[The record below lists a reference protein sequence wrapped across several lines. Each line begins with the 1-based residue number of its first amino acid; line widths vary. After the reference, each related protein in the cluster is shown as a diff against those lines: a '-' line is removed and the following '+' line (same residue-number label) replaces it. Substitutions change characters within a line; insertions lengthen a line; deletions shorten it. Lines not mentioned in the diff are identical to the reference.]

1 MLLSRR
7 KFILIAGSTAVIV
20 AAGKMSID
28 LDKMLSTAI
37 AAWSGAASTEPD
49 IRKRLLA
56 YAILAPNPHN
66 MQPWIVDLQ
75 TPGQIDLY
83 CDRTRL
89 LPQTDPCSI
98 FPQGARFKC
107 SCGWDILDK
116 LIPRPVAICKIYC
129 APNGYDSS

>member
-20 AAGKMSID
+20 AAGKAAID
-28 LDKMLSTAI
+28 LDKMPSTAI
-37 AAWSGAASTEPD
+37 AAWSSATSTEPD

-66 MQPWIVDLQ
+66 MQPWIV
-75 TPGQIDLY
+75 
-83 CDRTRL
+83 